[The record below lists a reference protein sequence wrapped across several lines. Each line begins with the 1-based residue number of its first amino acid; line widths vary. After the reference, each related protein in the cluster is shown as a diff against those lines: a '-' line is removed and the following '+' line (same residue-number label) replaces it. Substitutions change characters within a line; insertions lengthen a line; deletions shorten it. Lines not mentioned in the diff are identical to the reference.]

1 METKEFDYKN
11 DIRQTRLNCLGSS
24 DAKMLQQIA
33 TLGSVPKSAYSRMA
47 VCKGLAEQKEIPY
60 TDAVRFGDEIEQALF
75 GYLNE
80 AGNGYVSNPLWV
92 SSKYSRDNVRCITH
106 PDIVRFDYEKKILY
120 VYEVKAS
127 RYTTVQVRREYEC
140 QLYHHWYIA
149 NEKAKELGSGW
160 KVRLFLAHYNTY
172 GLDLSQK
179 QEFDVKRLS
188 LKQLRFGNTKVYELA
203 KAMDIVSDFLKT
215 FEGYYEGDEI
225 DSMYLPENVKQE
237 FDTITNVLAEIKE
250 RESKV
255 EEFKARLYDF
265 MLSHNIKSIKNE
277 NWGITR
283 VDATE
288 SKQFDSK
295 RFLEDYAT
303 KHPRLY
309 QKLVSGFEKV
319 VKRKGYAV
327 IKLVGKK

>member
-1 METKEFDYKN
+1 MEELDYKQ

-75 GYLNE
+75 GYLSE

-92 SSKYSRDNVRCITH
+92 SVKYSRDNVRCITH
-106 PDIVRFDYEKKILY
+106 PDIVRYDYEKKILY

-149 NEKAKELGSGW
+149 NEKAKELGSEW

-172 GLDLSQK
+172 GLDLLQK

-203 KAMDIVSDFLKT
+203 KAMDIVSDFLET

-237 FDTITNVLAEIKE
+237 FDTITNILAEIKE

-283 VDATE
+283 VDASE
-288 SKQFDSK
+288 SRQFDSK
-295 RFLEDYAT
+295 AFLQDYAT

-319 VKRKGYAV
+319 VKRKGSV
-327 IKLVGKK
+327 QIRIKK